1 MKQRDHYRQILRL
14 VSRIGRMTNPQ
25 HLPVLKQMRIPLT
38 QFLALDALS
47 DAGGPLR
54 MTELAH
60 AAGLSPSE
68 LTRVVAE
75 LEGKEWVER
84 GADPEDSRVRLVEAT
99 PAGARLIKEVH
110 SQATAELRG
119 VWSDFTHDEW
129 HGFIDYLQRFEQG
142 LCRVRA
148 KRKQSAPSRRRDTA
162 G

>member
-1 MKQRDHYRQILRL
+1 
-14 VSRIGRMTNPQ
+14 
-25 HLPVLKQMRIPLT
+25 MRIPLT
-38 QFLALDALS
+38 QFLVLDALS

-54 MTELAH
+54 MTELAN

-68 LTRVVAE
+68 LTRVATD
-75 LEGKEWVER
+75 LESREWVER
-84 GADPEDSRVRLVEAT
+84 GADPADSRVRLVKTT
-99 PAGARLIKEVH
+99 PAGALLIHEVH

-148 KRKQSAPSRRRDTA
+148 KGEQSAPSRQRNTT